1 MSEPQKRGR
10 GRPPKLD
17 RQAALRDAMT
27 LFWENGYEGTTFDDL
42 IGKMSIS
49 PSSFY
54 NAFGSKERLYRE
66 ATECFLEGAR
76 KWILDSLFA
85 EGVTTRSAFANLF
98 EAAAVQFTRPDTPR
112 GCMVSLSGTHQSA
125 SLASLRDM
133 MVDIRAGP
141 ETYFADRIRR
151 GVSEGDV
158 PGDIDVEGHAAFL
171 HTLLRGM
178 AVQARDGATSE
189 KLVRIAKA
197 GLEGMPGRLSA

>member
-10 GRPPKLD
+10 GRPPKID

-66 ATECFLEGAR
+66 ATECFVEGAR
-76 KWILDSLFA
+76 KWILESLFE
-85 EGVTTRSAFANLF
+85 EGVTTRTAFSNLF
-98 EAAAVQFTRPDTPR
+98 AAAATQFTREDMPR

-125 SLASLRDM
+125 SLTSLRDM
-133 MVDIRAGP
+133 MVDIRAGT
-141 ETYFADRIRR
+141 ETQFAERIRK
-151 GVSEGDV
+151 GVTEGDV
-158 PGDIDVEGHAAFL
+158 PADVDVEGHAAFL
-171 HTLLRGM
+171 HTLLRGL
-178 AVQARDGATSE
+178 AVQARDGATCE
-189 KLVRIAKA
+189 KLMRIARA
-197 GLEGMPGRLSA
+197 GLESMPARLSA